1 VIDAASPARDNHEPD
16 SILALICNDAV
27 MVALDL
33 ETWIIVTHVE
43 AYVYISEWRLDD

>member
-1 VIDAASPARDNHEPD
+1 
-16 SILALICNDAV
+16 

-33 ETWIIVTHVE
+33 ETWIIVTHLMHVE